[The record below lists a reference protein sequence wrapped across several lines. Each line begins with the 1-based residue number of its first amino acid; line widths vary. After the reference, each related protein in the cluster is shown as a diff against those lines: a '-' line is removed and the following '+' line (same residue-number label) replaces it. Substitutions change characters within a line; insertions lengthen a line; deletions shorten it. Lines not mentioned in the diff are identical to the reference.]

1 MKTIEI
7 TAKEE
12 KRLLELLDKG
22 RAYNDEHY
30 STKVAEADHKLIDK
44 IKKQLDQGIK
54 KKRRFNCW
62 KCDDIF
68 EATIIIGI
76 TETVPCPCCGRLNK
90 VRK

>member
-30 STKVAEADHKLIDK
+30 SNKVAEADQKLIDK
-44 IKKQLDQGIK
+44 IKTQLTEGIK
-54 KKRRFNCW
+54 KKREFNCY
-62 KCDDIF
+62 KCDELFD
-68 EATIIIGI
+68 ATIIVGR
-76 TETVPCPCCGRLNK
+76 TEFVTCPCCGRNNK